1 MHNEGN
7 DIQKNY
13 VTDEELE
20 LLSQIHE
27 IYKKCKKYFIRA
39 EECLPRMELFV
50 APLLEHRD
58 ALDHTM
64 RYYDKKNRG
73 CSQSELIE
81 ELKRVRGHE
90 VRAFYDIADYTCIL
104 IRTEISQRLKRVSR
118 QKIKKYWPTY
128 AMDREMVMKYS
139 EELADIRQG
148 RTDFSESIPKYES
161 VLEKF
166 YTTYTMFLNEVEPKL

>member
-1 MHNEGN
+1 MHNEGI
-7 DIQKNY
+7 DIQKNH
-13 VTDEELE
+13 VTDEELA
-20 LLSQIHE
+20 LLSQIHD
-27 IYKKCKKYFIRA
+27 IYQKCKNNFIRA

-73 CSQSELIE
+73 CSHNELIE

-104 IRTEISQRLKRVSR
+104 IRTEISQRLKQVSR
-118 QKIKKYWPTY
+118 RKIKKVWPNYVT
-128 AMDREMVMKYS
+128 DREMVMKYS
-139 EELADIRQG
+139 EELADIRQS
-148 RTDFSESIPKYES
+148 RTDFVESIPKYES
-161 VLEKF
+161 VLENF
-166 YTTYTMFLNEVEPKL
+166 YRTYTKFLNEIEPKL